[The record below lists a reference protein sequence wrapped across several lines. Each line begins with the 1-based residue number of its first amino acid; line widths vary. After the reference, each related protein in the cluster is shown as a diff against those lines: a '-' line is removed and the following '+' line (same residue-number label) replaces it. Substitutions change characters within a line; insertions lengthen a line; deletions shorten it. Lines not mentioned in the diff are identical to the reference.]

1 MHGVVTRNVEEV
13 EWSAFDRT
21 FYEVKDVTGKAAEPI
36 SDAVNLLSCFADNA
50 ALTADE
56 SLVAVDQAG
65 RPASEDRSS
74 FDWTYVCPTNAD
86 YREGLLEIVADCV
99 ERAGDVRLDNVE
111 YPGSE
116 FCHCERC
123 RRRFADSEY
132 DDRAAWRASV
142 LTDFVADVAS
152 NVPGRLFLSL
162 HPDPYPGHLFDRS
175 GLDLAAVEPH
185 VDEFVVSLYDPSYA
199 TTYWLET
206 IAAGFADEL
215 DTPFGVELYAVDQ
228 DVDALI
234 EAAEAVEPHA
244 DHVYFGYDANT
255 AAAAIRRR
263 SAEERPGATHRPE

>member
-1 MHGVVTRNVEEV
+1 MHGVVTRNAEEV

-36 SDAVNLLSCFADNA
+36 SGAVNLLSCFADNA
-50 ALTADE
+50 ALTADD
-56 SLVAVDQAG
+56 SLVAVDEAG

-74 FDWTYVCPTNAD
+74 FDWTHVCPTNAD

-132 DDRAAWRASV
+132 DDRAVWRASI

-152 NVPGRLFLSL
+152 KVPGRLFLSL

-175 GLDLAAVEPH
+175 GLDLAAIEPH